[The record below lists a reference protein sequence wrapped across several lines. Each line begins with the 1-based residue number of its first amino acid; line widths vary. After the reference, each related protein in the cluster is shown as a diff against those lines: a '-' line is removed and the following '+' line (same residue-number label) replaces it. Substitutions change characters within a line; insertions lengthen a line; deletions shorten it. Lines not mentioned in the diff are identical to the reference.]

1 MHAQNPK
8 CMCPDRDPAGAG
20 AGKLQLRTVCTCVT
34 TCGGPWTGGGIH
46 PPSAGGRKTHGRGR
60 GGGEGGAIGCVSC
73 GVGARGGSGEVVHRS
88 SRSCQGAKE
97 MSTESAR
104 STASSSH
111 ARLGPFFA
119 ASFLPNCNEGAARLP
134 GPDFWGS
141 SQRLGGDEREPGSTL
156 FFRKGGG
163 RLGHWR
169 AGQRGRCL

>member
-1 MHAQNPK
+1 MHKTRNACVLIVIP
-8 CMCPDRDPAGAG
+8 PGPGPASCSCE
-20 AGKLQLRTVCTCVT
+20 RCVRVSQRVE
-34 TCGGPWTGGGIH
+34 GHGRGGGIH